1 MGLNSLLLYIN
12 IMRYYVE
19 NFYLKNLN
27 IINEY
32 LKEQSKEQIILSNDG
47 LYKYIDRQLYKFK
60 IRNNK
65 DDIIIKNNKNNIIS
79 TDVSWKKY
87 DISYKIPFIFKKI
100 EVLVY
105 DFNIMPDVTFRVE
118 KINNKISDYYF
129 LSKYS
134 YMDFFL
140 KDGIISFLSLFNNI
154 NNI

>member
-1 MGLNSLLLYIN
+1 MGLNSLLLYII

-32 LKEQSKEQIILSNDG
+32 LKQQSKEQIILSNDG
-47 LYKYIDRQLYKFK
+47 LYKYIDSQLYKFK

-79 TDVSWKKY
+79 TDVFWKKN
-87 DISYKIPFIFKKI
+87 DASYKIPFIFKKI
-100 EVLVY
+100 EMHVY
-105 DFNIMPDVTFRVE
+105 EFNIIPDVTFRVE
-118 KINNKISDYYF
+118 KINNKIYDYYF

-134 YMDFFL
+134 HMDFFL